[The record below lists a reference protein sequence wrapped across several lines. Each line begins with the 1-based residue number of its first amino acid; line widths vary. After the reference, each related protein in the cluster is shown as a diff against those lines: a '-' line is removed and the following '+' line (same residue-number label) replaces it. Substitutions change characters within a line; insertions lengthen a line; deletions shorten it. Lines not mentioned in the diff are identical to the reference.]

1 MNDPKLEIKC
11 AYCSVVGSRCKKP
24 IIEGA
29 ELEVGHEVRVSVDHG
44 NVGLGLPAFGVEGQH
59 DQVRALYVPVKGH
72 EGRASLDKVSMGVVR
87 PD

>member
-1 MNDPKLEIKC
+1 MTQNLKIKC
-11 AYCSVVGSRCKKP
+11 AYCSIVGPRCEEPVV
-24 IIEGA
+24 EGA
-29 ELEVGHEVRVSVDHG
+29 ELEVGYEVRVGVDHG